1 MSGSNR
7 TVAALALHS
16 IAVFREISLEECAA
30 IAERCGGR
38 QYANGEEII
47 SYRDQTNDVYFIVSG
62 DVRATIF
69 TYSGKKV
76 SFRDIGAG
84 NVFGEW
90 AAIDGEPRSS
100 SVVALSEAFVAS
112 MSADAFKVVVTSH
125 PNIAWILMQELTRL
139 ARQLSGRIVEFSA
152 LGVAGRLH
160 AELLRLA
167 EQNVQADGSG
177 VITPFPTNEELA
189 SRISTRRE
197 AVNRELRRLEKLK
210 LLERDTN
217 KRIIRDLEGFRELV
231 SDAEGD

>member
-1 MSGSNR
+1 
-7 TVAALALHS
+7 
-16 IAVFREISLEECAA
+16 
-30 IAERCGGR
+30 
-38 QYANGEEII
+38 
-47 SYRDQTNDVYFIVSG
+47 
-62 DVRATIF
+62 
-69 TYSGKKV
+69 
-76 SFRDIGAG
+76 
-84 NVFGEW
+84 
-90 AAIDGEPRSS
+90 
-100 SVVALSEAFVAS
+100 
-112 MSADAFKVVVTSH
+112 
-125 PNIAWILMQELTRL
+125 MQELTRL

>member
-84 NVFGEW
+84 NVFGNYSPLSAIFRAHGS
-90 AAIDGEPRSS
+90 AAAPRAGGP
-100 SVVALSEAFVAS
+100 VV
-112 MSADAFKVVVTSH
+112 H
-125 PNIAWILMQELTRL
+125 LT
-139 ARQLSGRIVEFSA
+139 
-152 LGVAGRLH
+152 
-160 AELLRLA
+160 
-167 EQNVQADGSG
+167 
-177 VITPFPTNEELA
+177 T
-189 SRISTRRE
+189 
-197 AVNRELRRLEKLK
+197 
-210 LLERDTN
+210 
-217 KRIIRDLEGFRELV
+217 
-231 SDAEGD
+231 